1 MEATETYREQV
12 LEYLKSE
19 VAKHESSERYEHTL
33 SVLEE
38 VGTLAK
44 LFGLSKED
52 RFKLKKAAILHDI
65 TKDFSS
71 EKQLELCAKYGIKTD
86 KKPGDMMPIIHQ
98 DTGAAFALDLFGEGI
113 VEKEVYSAIS
123 CHTTGKVGMTLM
135 DKLLFVADY
144 LEPTRRYETCKTARH
159 NFYKKCIENKD
170 NRDMLLKA
178 LDEAIEE
185 CIENTVTVLL
195 QRRYEIDDR
204 VIPLWNSLIN
214 SGGH

>member
-12 LEYLKSE
+12 IEYLKSE

-71 EKQLELCAKYGIKTD
+71 E
-86 KKPGDMMPIIHQ
+86 
-98 DTGAAFALDLFGEGI
+98 
-113 VEKEVYSAIS
+113 
-123 CHTTGKVGMTLM
+123 
-135 DKLLFVADY
+135 
-144 LEPTRRYETCKTARH
+144 
-159 NFYKKCIENKD
+159 
-170 NRDMLLKA
+170 
-178 LDEAIEE
+178 
-185 CIENTVTVLL
+185 
-195 QRRYEIDDR
+195 
-204 VIPLWNSLIN
+204 
-214 SGGH
+214 

>member
-12 LEYLKSE
+12 IEFLKSE
-19 VAKHESSERYEHTL
+19 VAKHESKERYEHSL

-38 VGTLAK
+38 VSTLAK
-44 LFGLSKED
+44 LFDLSKED

-65 TKDFSS
+65 TKDFSG

-86 KKPGDMMPIIHQ
+86 KKPGDLMPIIHQ
-98 DTGAAFALDLFGEGI
+98 DTGAAYALDLFGEGI

-123 CHTTGKVGMTLM
+123 CHTTGKVGMSLM

-159 NFYKKCIENKD
+159 NFYKKCCENKG
-170 NRDMLLKA
+170 NKEMLLKA
-178 LDEAIEE
+178 LDEAIIE
-185 CIENTVTVLL
+185 CIENTITVLL
-195 QRRYEIDDR
+195 QRRYEIDER
-204 VIPLWNSLIN
+204 VIPLWNSLTS